1 MQVKHSEK
9 NDFYHQ
15 SILLIVC
22 QHLPTLHTGE
32 FKKGVS
38 MILTDEEK
46 RTLLKI
52 SRSAIQSALGGK
64 QAQKNQYTNET
75 LNRPSGVFVTL
86 RLRGDLRGCIGYVEP
101 LFPLHQAVQE
111 AAVKAAM
118 EDPRF
123 MPLTNSELAA
133 ITIEISV
140 LSPLSPLID
149 KTAIET
155 GKHGLVI
162 DAGFRRG
169 LLLPQV
175 ATEYGWKREQFL
187 EHTAIKAGLPPD
199 AWKRKEVKL
208 FTFTVE
214 KFEESE
220 FAQEEM

>member
-1 MQVKHSEK
+1 LFDYASLTYNTEMKR
-9 NDFYHQ
+9 
-15 SILLIVC
+15 
-22 QHLPTLHTGE
+22 
-32 FKKGVS
+32 KGAAMS
-38 MILTDEEK
+38 LTNEEK

-52 SRSAIQSALGGK
+52 ARSSIQSALSGEPLQRK
-64 QAQKNQYTNET
+64 EYKSES

-86 RLRGDLRGCIGYVEP
+86 RIGENLRGCIGYVEP
-101 LFPLHQAVQE
+101 FFPLIQATQE

-123 MPLTNSELAA
+123 MPMTLAELSS

-140 LSPLSPLID
+140 LSSLSELHD
-149 KTAIET
+149 TTKIEI

-162 DAGFRRG
+162 DAGFKRG

-175 ATEYGWKREQFL
+175 ATEYEWDREQFL
-187 EHTAIKAGLPPD
+187 KHTASKAGLPTD
-199 AWKRKEVKL
+199 AWKRKEAKL

-220 FAQEEM
+220 FENQSNHSM